1 MDAVETAGA
10 THGAEDGRKHVAL
23 VVAGYLSAVLLP
35 LFGMLVGILIVA
47 SPPSRWARKQGVAII
62 VLSGVLITFGIGLG
76 PMLTDSYFAGKAKSE
91 LNAVSQETQR
101 ADEQSL
107 RQMEAEQAKSRKEY
121 AAIQAHIG
129 QLQAGGRR

>member
-1 MDAVETAGA
+1 
-10 THGAEDGRKHVAL
+10 
-23 VVAGYLSAVLLP
+23 
-35 LFGMLVGILIVA
+35 
-47 SPPSRWARKQGVAII
+47 
-62 VLSGVLITFGIGLG
+62 
-76 PMLTDSYFAGKAKSE
+76 MLTDSYFAGKAKSE